1 MAEKHQITG
10 LDVARAVK
18 YQLHLC
24 TPNAMYLPLQNVQAK
39 TFYVKH
45 QKVFDNAAM
54 IFSKYGVDELQYAK
68 FFVKEAGKSAWDI
81 DKSFLTSQTFN
92 EFVQH
97 LKIIDE
103 KCKIYRR
110 FLKTAEFIASECH
123 RLGFPSLKD
132 WLRHVIA
139 EGKLANYYVAGK
151 ISKHF
156 LAAIPNLPKFVDKL
170 DQFSKAELSTIVDR
184 FDKYST
190 DVNEAFLFIKKC
202 KPNPVDIVDTLI
214 AQKTEDEYNIPC

>member
-1 MAEKHQITG
+1 M
-10 LDVARAVK
+10 
-18 YQLHLC
+18 
-24 TPNAMYLPLQNVQAK
+24 
-39 TFYVKH
+39 
-45 QKVFDNAAM
+45 
-54 IFSKYGVDELQYAK
+54 
-68 FFVKEAGKSAWDI
+68 
-81 DKSFLTSQTFN
+81 
-92 EFVQH
+92 
-97 LKIIDE
+97 KIIDE

-170 DQFSKAELSTIVDR
+170 D
-184 FDKYST
+184 
-190 DVNEAFLFIKKC
+190 
-202 KPNPVDIVDTLI
+202 
-214 AQKTEDEYNIPC
+214 